1 MNINQ
6 IDNDK
11 KSAIWYACDNELAE
25 ITHILLEYNCDT
37 TIIDGNG
44 NDSQATDAAKEFLK
58 QMQNILQSTVMIL
71 THLCT
76 VCCLLS
82 VCVWLCCNEMMH
94 AVIAFCTFVITYVF
108 DCFYL
113 GCCSIK

>member
-11 KSAIWYACDNELAE
+11 KSAIWYACDNEFAE

-58 QMQNILQSTVMIL
+58 QMQNILQSTVMMA
-71 THLCT
+71 TYRCT
-76 VCCLLS
+76 VCCVCLC
-82 VCVWLCCNEMMH
+82 VCVCFAMKCCSYSL
-94 AVIAFCTFVITYVF
+94 CTFVITYVF

-113 GCCSIK
+113 GCCSTK